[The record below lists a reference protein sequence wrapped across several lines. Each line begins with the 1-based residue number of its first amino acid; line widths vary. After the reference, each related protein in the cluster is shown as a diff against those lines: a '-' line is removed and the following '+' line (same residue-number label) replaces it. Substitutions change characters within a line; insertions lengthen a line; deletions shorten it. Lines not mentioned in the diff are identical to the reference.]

1 MLNGA
6 LARRYAQALFEL
18 AVEVSLLDQVD
29 AELQELTKLIAENSE
44 LRHLL
49 NHPNIEAKTKKEVL
63 NKILDQNISDITR
76 HFFYLLIDR
85 RRQNLTKHIQ
95 REFTRLANEARNV
108 IEAQIVSAVP
118 LAEAQEEKLK
128 QVIAKAT
135 GKNVRLTTS
144 VDSTL
149 IGGAK
154 LQIGDRVMDGSIA
167 TALEKLRNQL
177 KKSSYKPQQE
187 VGETKE

>member
-85 RRQNLTKHIQ
+85 RRQNLTKYIQ